1 MEAFRLISSCAYSIN
16 IKLEEKLQA
25 FEWQVNISNQN
36 VSGIGIDCVL
46 TPPCSTHFHLRGV
59 SPPSDPPGAPSVV
72 ALCVVPCRT
81 ELEDKFITS
90 NSANRRLCLEMALI
104 LHLALWIK
112 APTHTN
118 DSGKKLWAGTRF
130 SVLSRKCMSLGVRKV
145 CMGHLYKQ
153 ITNAWSWLSC
163 NPSGSLPVFEIGLLR
178 KQKWCQSVMCGG
190 CFHSFLGYLILWPLP
205 IRW

>member
-1 MEAFRLISSCAYSIN
+1 MEAFRLISNCAYSIN
-16 IKLEEKLQA
+16 IKLGEKLQA

-46 TPPCSTHFHLRGV
+46 TPPSSTHFPLRGV

-81 ELEDKFITS
+81 ELEDKFIAS

-118 DSGKKLWAGTRF
+118 DSGKKLWAGMRLY
-130 SVLSRKCMSLGVRKV
+130 VLSTKCMSLGVREV
-145 CMGHLYKQ
+145 CMGHLKQ
-153 ITNAWSWLSC
+153 IRNAISWLSC
-163 NPSGSLPVFEIGLLR
+163 NPSGSLSGFEIGLLR
-178 KQKWCQSVMCGG
+178 KQKLCQSHHV
-190 CFHSFLGYLILWPLP
+190 
-205 IRW
+205 R